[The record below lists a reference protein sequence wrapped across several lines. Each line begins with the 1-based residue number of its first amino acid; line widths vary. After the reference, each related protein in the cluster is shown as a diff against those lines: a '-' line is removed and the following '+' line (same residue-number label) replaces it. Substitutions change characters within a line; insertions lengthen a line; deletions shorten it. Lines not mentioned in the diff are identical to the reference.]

1 MSLVSEMRFEA
12 KQMRE
17 HQEVRTTYPI
27 CTFPSGKHVQIQS
40 YGRSERE
47 EPDTVSQ
54 VMQFDEKS
62 ARRLVD
68 ILRRE
73 FDF

>member
-1 MSLVSEMRFEA
+1 MSLVTEVRFES

-17 HQEVRTTYPI
+17 HQEARTTYSV
-27 CTFPSGKHVQIQS
+27 CTFPSGKRVQIQS
-40 YGRSERE
+40 YGRSDRE

-62 ARRLVD
+62 ARQLVG

-73 FDF
+73 FNL

>member
-1 MSLVSEMRFEA
+1 MSLVTEVRFES

-17 HQEVRTTYPI
+17 HQEARTTYSV
-27 CTFPSGKHVQIQS
+27 CTFPSGKRVQIQS
-40 YGRSERE
+40 YGRSDRE

-62 ARRLVD
+62 ARQLVD

-73 FDF
+73 FNF

>member
-1 MSLVSEMRFEA
+1 MSLVTEVTFES

-17 HQEVRTTYPI
+17 HEEARTTYSV
-27 CTFPSGKHVQIQS
+27 CTFPSGKRVQIQS
-40 YGRSERE
+40 YGRSGRE
-47 EPDTVSQ
+47 EPDTISQ

-62 ARRLVD
+62 ARQLVD

-73 FDF
+73 FNF

>member
-1 MSLVSEMRFEA
+1 MSLVTEVRFES

-17 HQEVRTTYPI
+17 RQEARTTYSV
-27 CTFPSGKHVQIQS
+27 CTFPSGKRVQIQS
-40 YGRSERE
+40 YGRSDRE

-62 ARRLVD
+62 ARQLVD

-73 FDF
+73 FNF